1 MINELILSTE
11 STGSLVL
18 AAYGR
23 TMIFPGSVLVFQ
35 HVAWE
40 VVLALYCY
48 GAERAGGTGVAV
60 RAHFA
65 DEVGDAL
72 SGGVAIIRRTVDF
85 RTIDNGA
92 VGSGDAIARIRDGEV
107 EDSVGRRC
115 MSRKVLSRVGC
126 VLVKD

>member
-1 MINELILSTE
+1 MFNELILSTE

-18 AAYGR
+18 AAYCR

-40 VVLALYCY
+40 VVLALYCH
-48 GAERAGGTGVAV
+48 GAERARGTGVAV

-72 SGGVAIIRRTVDF
+72 SEGVAIIWCMVDF
-85 RTIDNGA
+85 RTIDSGA
-92 VGSGDAIARIRDGEV
+92 VGSGDAIARIWDGEV
-107 EDSVGRRC
+107 EDSVERRC
-115 MSRKVLSRVGC
+115 MSRKVLSRIGY
-126 VLVKD
+126 VLVKG